1 MVYTGP
7 VGNSLLRGGGA
18 AMELHVEQSV
28 VGITDNL
35 QYEQIRLQ
43 KPRKEDL

>member
-1 MVYTGP
+1 VYTGP
-7 VGNSLLRGGGA
+7 VGNSLLWGGA
-18 AMELHVEQSV
+18 AMELHVEKSV